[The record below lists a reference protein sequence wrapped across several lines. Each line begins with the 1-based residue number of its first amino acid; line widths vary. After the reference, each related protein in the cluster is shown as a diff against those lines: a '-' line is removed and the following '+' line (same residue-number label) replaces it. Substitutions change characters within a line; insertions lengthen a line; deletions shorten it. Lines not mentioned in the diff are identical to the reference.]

1 MGLAFKFL
9 ARILNTN
16 HQYGHHQPW
25 SDRSPSNSKTR
36 SMTHISFFFKKKR
49 KEGIHFPHSLFF
61 FFYSGSIFHSWFDI
75 YTVLQTRLMKLVVA
89 ASEEGKFQHQQMAEL
104 TARWKQQTKKCIHIN
119 HTTKLVYGVRIVFPQ
134 GYPRSQTNWGWK
146 YAPIFKRV
154 KIINTRF
161 GLLHIFGALWKS
173 LIDST

>member
-1 MGLAFKFL
+1 MVTINHEATDRRAIQRPDPWHTFL
-9 ARILNTN
+9 
-16 HQYGHHQPW
+16 
-25 SDRSPSNSKTR
+25 
-36 SMTHISFFFKKKR
+36 FFLKR
-49 KEGIHFPHSLFF
+49 KEKKAFISLTPSF